1 MEKWIMGDKFSEIYP
16 HKGSIKNLWELKWKF
31 ACQKSVYPFHDGAYE
46 DFEPIFRKLIAEN
59 INDGYSAAYTNAFA
73 PTALALEKK
82 ADEALSK
89 GDSEKAS
96 EFYRRAAVVY
106 RISRFPYVSPF
117 DGKDSAKRAA
127 YERQKEVYLKAASI
141 WKPPI
146 KEVIIEHKHRAEK
159 DGATI
164 PILVRIPEGAN
175 SSNPVPVVLI
185 MTGLDG
191 YRTDNS
197 QRSHEIVR
205 RGWACVICEIPGTAD
220 SPADPADPE
229 SPDRLWDSVF
239 DYMSSRPE
247 FDMRNVAAW
256 GLSAGGF
263 YAIRAA
269 STHRD
274 RLIGSIAHG
283 PGCHYFLDEG
293 WLAKVDNH
301 EYPFAL
307 TPAMV
312 RKFGFKNVDEMKKE
326 GQKKFSLIETGI
338 AQRPSCRLLLLNGVD
353 DGLVP
358 IEDCLILFNHGSYKE
373 GRFFENLPH
382 MGYPDS
388 LPVAY
393 EWLEGLFPKN
403 DELNLKN

>member
-1 MEKWIMGDKFSEIYP
+1 M
-16 HKGSIKNLWELKWKF
+16 
-31 ACQKSVYPFHDGAYE
+31 
-46 DFEPIFRKLIAEN
+46 
-59 INDGYSAAYTNAFA
+59 
-73 PTALALEKK
+73 ALEKK

-146 KEVIIEHKHRAEK
+146 KEIIIEHKHRAEK

-301 EYPFAL
+301 EYPFA
-307 TPAMV
+307 
-312 RKFGFKNVDEMKKE
+312 
-326 GQKKFSLIETGI
+326 
-338 AQRPSCRLLLLNGVD
+338 
-353 DGLVP
+353 
-358 IEDCLILFNHGSYKE
+358 
-373 GRFFENLPH
+373 
-382 MGYPDS
+382 
-388 LPVAY
+388 
-393 EWLEGLFPKN
+393 
-403 DELNLKN
+403 